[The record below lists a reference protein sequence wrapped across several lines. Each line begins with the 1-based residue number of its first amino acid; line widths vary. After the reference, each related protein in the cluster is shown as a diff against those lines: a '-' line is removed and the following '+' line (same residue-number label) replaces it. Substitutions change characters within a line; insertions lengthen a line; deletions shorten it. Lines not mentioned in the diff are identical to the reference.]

1 MSEELENLAFSKL
14 NDGHEPPIAG
24 DQQNEQV
31 ALNAIQNSEQASS
44 IAIQNQDQNQ
54 QQLDLDQN
62 EQQNEEDSEQIAR
75 TANESATENV
85 NADENSN
92 QDLSFDIDLDE
103 GTEVK
108 PDDFVSKYR
117 STFEEL
123 GFENIRSQDEF
134 VNKFKELKSELEEAK
149 ESSKSVF
156 ANDLIREANEIMK
169 QGGDWVNYLGIASY
183 DYDAVPDAELLSYEL
198 MSDFDT
204 KEELSDYMASLD
216 ETQIR
221 LNAKR
226 IRKDLK
232 MQQEAQKQAI
242 AVRAQN
248 QQKAYDESLRKAIN
262 SVDRVDRVVVKDHD
276 KSRIEKMLTSYNDKA
291 KATEFQIK
299 HFLKPNGEP
308 DFPKMVQSAYK
319 LEMFDKVLEY
329 ATRSAK
335 NSGKASVIQ
344 SLSNVEKPTNT
355 NIVSTTPRK
364 AMSIVESE
372 VERLMK
378 GEKPLF

>member
-1 MSEELENLAFSKL
+1 MSEELENLAFEKL
-14 NDGHEPPIAG
+14 NEGHQPPIVG
-24 DQQNEQV
+24 EQQNEQV
-31 ALNAIQNSEQASS
+31 ALNSLGINDQQSA
-44 IAIQNQDQNQ
+44 NQEEQ
-54 QQLDLDQN
+54 QQQEDPVNLGN
-62 EQQNEEDSEQIAR
+62 EQQQENEDS
-75 TANESATENV
+75 ANESNPESV

-117 STFEEL
+117 GTFEEL
-123 GFENIRSQDEF
+123 GFEDIRSQDDF
-134 VNKFKELKSELEEAK
+134 VAKFKQIKGELEEAK
-149 ESSKSVF
+149 ESSKTVF

-183 DYDAVPDAELLSYEL
+183 DYDAVPDVELLSYEL

-204 KEELSDYMASLD
+204 KEELNDYISSLD

-232 MQQEAQKQAI
+232 MQQETQKQAI
-242 AVRAQN
+242 ALKAQN

-276 KSRIEKMLTSYNDKA
+276 KVRIEKMLTSYNDKA

-344 SLSNVEKPTNT
+344 NLSNVEKPTNT

>member
-1 MSEELENLAFSKL
+1 MEDLELLALQKLEGNAPTATPGGDENELAAL
-14 NDGHEPPIAG
+14 RAQGIVDQPAAQAEPPAEPEPPAQV
-24 DQQNEQV
+24 DVDVDPDDEPEVPETNEDG
-31 ALNAIQNSEQASS
+31 
-44 IAIQNQDQNQ
+44 NQ
-54 QQLDLDQN
+54 
-62 EQQNEEDSEQIAR
+62 
-75 TANESATENV
+75 NV
-85 NADENSN
+85 NADENPEK
-92 QDLSFDIDLDE
+92 DLNFDIDLDE
-103 GTEVK
+103 GKEV
-108 PDDFVSKYR
+108 PVTDDFVTKYQ
-117 STFEEL
+117 SEFETL
-123 GFENIRSQDEF
+123 GLSDVKDSSEF
-134 VNKFKELKSELEEAK
+134 VEKFKQLKQELEETK
-149 ESSKSVF
+149 ESTKTVF
-156 ANDLIREANEIMK
+156 ANDMIREANEIMK
-169 QGGDWVNYLGIASY
+169 QGGDWLGYLGLASF
-183 DYDAVPDAELLSYEL
+183 DYDAVPDVELLSYEL
-198 MSDFDT
+198 KSDFDS
-204 KEELSDYMASLD
+204 KEELDDYLASLD

-232 MQQEAQKQAI
+232 VQQEAQKQAI
-242 AVRAQN
+242 AVQAQ
-248 QQKAYDESLRKAIN
+248 QHQKAYDESLRKAIN

-276 KSRIEKMLTSYNDKA
+276 KARIEKMLTSYNDKA

-344 SLSNVEKPTNT
+344 NLSNVEKPKTT
-355 NIVSTTPRK
+355 NIVNTTPRK
-364 AMSIVESE
+364 ALSIVESE

>member
-1 MSEELENLAFSKL
+1 MSEELDNLAFEKL
-14 NDGHEPPIAG
+14 NEGHQPPIVG
-24 DQQNEQV
+24 EQENEQV
-31 ALNAIQNSEQASS
+31 ALNSLGIN
-44 IAIQNQDQNQ
+44 DQPPAHQEEQ
-54 QQLDLDQN
+54 QQQEDPVNLEQGQEQEN
-62 EQQNEEDSEQIAR
+62 EDP
-75 TANESATENV
+75 ANESNSESV

-117 STFEEL
+117 GTFEEL
-123 GFENIRSQDEF
+123 GFEDIRSQDDF
-134 VNKFKELKSELEEAK
+134 VTKFKQLKGELEEAK
-149 ESSKSVF
+149 ESSKTVF
-156 ANDLIREANEIMK
+156 ANDTIREANEIMK
-169 QGGDWVNYLGIASY
+169 QGGDWVSYLGLSSY
-183 DYDAVPDAELLSYEL
+183 DYDGIPDVDLLSYEL
-198 MSDFDT
+198 QSDFDT
-204 KEELSDYMASLD
+204 KEELNDYIASLD

-232 MQQEAQKQAI
+232 VQQETQKQAI
-242 AVRAQN
+242 AMQAQ
-248 QQKAYDESLRKAIN
+248 QHQKAYDESLRKAIN

-344 SLSNVEKPTNT
+344 NLSNVEKPKTTNV
-355 NIVSTTPRK
+355 VSTTPRK
-364 AMSIVESE
+364 ALSIVESE

>member
-1 MSEELENLAFSKL
+1 MSEELDNLAFQKL
-14 NDGHEPPIAG
+14 NEGHQPPIVG
-24 DQQNEQV
+24 EQENEQA
-31 ALNAIQNSEQASS
+31 ALNSLGIN
-44 IAIQNQDQNQ
+44 DQPPAHQEEQ
-54 QQLDLDQN
+54 QQQEDPVNLEQGQEQEN
-62 EQQNEEDSEQIAR
+62 EDP
-75 TANESATENV
+75 ANESNSENV

-117 STFEEL
+117 GTFEEL
-123 GFENIRSQDEF
+123 GFEDIRSQDDF
-134 VNKFKELKSELEEAK
+134 VAKFKQIKSELEEAK
-149 ESSKSVF
+149 ESSKTVF
-156 ANDLIREANEIMK
+156 ANDTIREANEIMK
-169 QGGDWVNYLGIASY
+169 QGGDWVSYLGLSSY
-183 DYDAVPDAELLSYEL
+183 DYDGIPDVDLLSYEL
-198 MSDFDT
+198 QSDFDT
-204 KEELSDYMASLD
+204 KEELNDYIASLD

-232 MQQEAQKQAI
+232 VQQETQKQAI
-242 AVRAQN
+242 AVQAQ
-248 QQKAYDESLRKAIN
+248 QHQKAYDESLRKAIN

-276 KSRIEKMLTSYNDKA
+276 KARIEKMLTSYNDKA

-299 HFLKPNGEP
+299 HFLKSNGEP

-344 SLSNVEKPTNT
+344 NLSNVEKPKTTNVV
-355 NIVSTTPRK
+355 NTTPRK
-364 AMSIVESE
+364 ALSIVESE

>member
-1 MSEELENLAFSKL
+1 MSEELENLAFEKL
-14 NDGHEPPIAG
+14 NEGHQPPIVG
-24 DQQNEQV
+24 EQENEQV
-31 ALNAIQNSEQASS
+31 ALNSLGIN
-44 IAIQNQDQNQ
+44 NQ
-54 QQLDLDQN
+54 QPA
-62 EQQNEEDSEQIAR
+62 QQNEASQEEQFVDPDEGQQQENEEL
-75 TANESATENV
+75 ANESNSESV

-117 STFEEL
+117 GTFEEL
-123 GFENIRSQDEF
+123 GFEDIRSQDDF
-134 VNKFKELKSELEEAK
+134 VTKFKQIKGELEEAK
-149 ESSKSVF
+149 ESSKTVF
-156 ANDLIREANEIMK
+156 ANDTIREANEIMK
-169 QGGDWVNYLGIASY
+169 QGGDWVSYLGLSSY
-183 DYDAVPDAELLSYEL
+183 DYDGIPDVDLLSYEL
-198 MSDFDT
+198 QSDFDT
-204 KEELSDYMASLD
+204 KEELNDYIASLD

-232 MQQEAQKQAI
+232 VQQETQKQAI
-242 AVRAQN
+242 AMQAQ
-248 QQKAYDESLRKAIN
+248 QHQKAYDESLRKAIN

-344 SLSNVEKPTNT
+344 NLSNVEKPKTTNV
-355 NIVSTTPRK
+355 VSTTPRK
-364 AMSIVESE
+364 ALSIVESE

>member
-1 MSEELENLAFSKL
+1 MSEELDNLAFEKL
-14 NDGHEPPIAG
+14 NEGHQPPIVG
-24 DQQNEQV
+24 EQENEQV
-31 ALNAIQNSEQASS
+31 ALNSLGIN
-44 IAIQNQDQNQ
+44 DQPPAHQEEQ
-54 QQLDLDQN
+54 QQQEDPVNLEQGQEQEN
-62 EQQNEEDSEQIAR
+62 EDP
-75 TANESATENV
+75 ANESNSESV

-117 STFEEL
+117 GTFEEL
-123 GFENIRSQDEF
+123 GFEDIRSQDDF
-134 VNKFKELKSELEEAK
+134 VTKFKQLKGELEEAK
-149 ESSKSVF
+149 ESSKTVF
-156 ANDLIREANEIMK
+156 ANDTIREANEIMK
-169 QGGDWVNYLGIASY
+169 QGGDWVSYLGLSSY
-183 DYDAVPDAELLSYEL
+183 DYDGIPDVDLLSYEL
-198 MSDFDT
+198 QSDFDT
-204 KEELSDYMASLD
+204 KEELNDYIASLD

-232 MQQEAQKQAI
+232 VQQETQKQAI
-242 AVRAQN
+242 AMQAQ
-248 QQKAYDESLRKAIN
+248 QHQKAYDESLRKAIN

-276 KSRIEKMLTSYNDKA
+276 KAKIEKMLTSYNDKA

-344 SLSNVEKPTNT
+344 NLSNVEKPKTTNV
-355 NIVSTTPRK
+355 VSTTPRK
-364 AMSIVESE
+364 ALSIVESE

>member
-1 MSEELENLAFSKL
+1 
-14 NDGHEPPIAG
+14 
-24 DQQNEQV
+24 
-31 ALNAIQNSEQASS
+31 
-44 IAIQNQDQNQ
+44 
-54 QQLDLDQN
+54 
-62 EQQNEEDSEQIAR
+62 
-75 TANESATENV
+75 
-85 NADENSN
+85 
-92 QDLSFDIDLDE
+92 
-103 GTEVK
+103 
-108 PDDFVSKYR
+108 
-117 STFEEL
+117 
-123 GFENIRSQDEF
+123 
-134 VNKFKELKSELEEAK
+134 LEEAK
-149 ESSKSVF
+149 ESSKTVF
-156 ANDLIREANEIMK
+156 ANDTIREANEIMK
-169 QGGDWVNYLGIASY
+169 QGGDWVSYLGLSSY
-183 DYDAVPDAELLSYEL
+183 DYDGIPDVDLLSYEL
-198 MSDFDT
+198 QSDFDT
-204 KEELSDYMASLD
+204 KEELNDYIASLD

-232 MQQEAQKQAI
+232 VQQETQKQAI
-242 AVRAQN
+242 AMQAQ
-248 QQKAYDESLRKAIN
+248 QHQKAYDESLRKAIN

-276 KSRIEKMLTSYNDKA
+276 KARIEKMLTSYNDKA

-344 SLSNVEKPTNT
+344 NLSNVEKPKTTNV
-355 NIVSTTPRK
+355 VSTTPRK
-364 AMSIVESE
+364 ALSIVESE

>member
-1 MSEELENLAFSKL
+1 MSEELDNLAFEKL
-14 NDGHEPPIAG
+14 NEGHQPPIVG
-24 DQQNEQV
+24 EQENEQV
-31 ALNAIQNSEQASS
+31 ALNSLGIN
-44 IAIQNQDQNQ
+44 NQ
-54 QQLDLDQN
+54 QPA
-62 EQQNEEDSEQIAR
+62 QQNEASQEEQFVDPDEGQQQENDEP
-75 TANESATENV
+75 ANESNSESV

-117 STFEEL
+117 GTFEEL
-123 GFENIRSQDEF
+123 GFEDIRSQDDF
-134 VNKFKELKSELEEAK
+134 VTKFKQLKGELEEAK
-149 ESSKSVF
+149 ESSKTVF
-156 ANDLIREANEIMK
+156 ANDTIREANEIMK
-169 QGGDWVNYLGIASY
+169 QGGDWVSYLGLSSY
-183 DYDAVPDAELLSYEL
+183 DYDGIPDVDLLSYEL
-198 MSDFDT
+198 QSDFDT
-204 KEELSDYMASLD
+204 KEELNDYIASLD

-232 MQQEAQKQAI
+232 VQQETQKQAI
-242 AVRAQN
+242 AMQAQ
-248 QQKAYDESLRKAIN
+248 QHQKAYDESLRKAIN

-276 KSRIEKMLTSYNDKA
+276 KARIEKMLTSYNDKA

-344 SLSNVEKPTNT
+344 NLSNVEKPKTTNV
-355 NIVSTTPRK
+355 VSTTPRK
-364 AMSIVESE
+364 ALSIVESE

>member
-1 MSEELENLAFSKL
+1 MSEELENLAFEKL
-14 NDGHEPPIAG
+14 NEGHQPPIVG
-24 DQQNEQV
+24 EQQNEQV
-31 ALNAIQNSEQASS
+31 ALNSLGINDQQPA
-44 IAIQNQDQNQ
+44 NQEEQ
-54 QQLDLDQN
+54 QQQEDPVNLGN
-62 EQQNEEDSEQIAR
+62 EQQQENEDS
-75 TANESATENV
+75 ANESNPESV

-117 STFEEL
+117 GTFEEL
-123 GFENIRSQDEF
+123 GFEDIRSQDDF
-134 VNKFKELKSELEEAK
+134 VAKFKQIKGELEEAK
-149 ESSKSVF
+149 ESSKTVF

-183 DYDAVPDAELLSYEL
+183 DYDAVPDVDLLSYEL

-204 KEELSDYMASLD
+204 KEELNDYISSLD

-232 MQQEAQKQAI
+232 MQQETQKQAI
-242 AVRAQN
+242 ALKAQN

-276 KSRIEKMLTSYNDKA
+276 KVRIEKMLTSYNDKA

-344 SLSNVEKPTNT
+344 NLSNVEKPTNT

>member
-1 MSEELENLAFSKL
+1 MGDERQQEN
-14 NDGHEPPIAG
+14 
-24 DQQNEQV
+24 
-31 ALNAIQNSEQASS
+31 
-44 IAIQNQDQNQ
+44 
-54 QQLDLDQN
+54 
-62 EQQNEEDSEQIAR
+62 EDS
-75 TANESATENV
+75 ANESNPESV

-117 STFEEL
+117 GTFEEL
-123 GFENIRSQDEF
+123 GFEDIRSQDDF
-134 VNKFKELKSELEEAK
+134 VAKFKQIKGELEEAK
-149 ESSKSVF
+149 ESSKTVF

-183 DYDAVPDAELLSYEL
+183 DYDAVPDVDLLSYEL

-204 KEELSDYMASLD
+204 KEELNDYISSLD

-232 MQQEAQKQAI
+232 MQQETQKQAI
-242 AVRAQN
+242 ALKAQN

-276 KSRIEKMLTSYNDKA
+276 KVRIEKMLTSYNDKA

-344 SLSNVEKPTNT
+344 NLSNVEKPTNT